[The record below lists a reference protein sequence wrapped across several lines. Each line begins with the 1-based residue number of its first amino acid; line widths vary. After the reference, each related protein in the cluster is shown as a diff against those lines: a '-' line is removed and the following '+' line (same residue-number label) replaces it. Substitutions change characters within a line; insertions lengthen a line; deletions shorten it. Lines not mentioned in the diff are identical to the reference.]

1 MSYYL
6 VCPIE
11 KNYHSRATWINAM
24 FGLPMHCERLCFLDY
39 ALTKFI
45 GISHKRMMMVVHI
58 VPPKKG
64 VFSAE
69 IEGLLFQQDKTG
81 AMHSCAPQT
90 KQGCQSNEEKV
101 SSAWQISSYHT
112 WSVACSCAGCHK
124 VNEGKLLGD

>member
-1 MSYYL
+1 
-6 VCPIE
+6 
-11 KNYHSRATWINAM
+11 M

-69 IEGLLFQQDKTG
+69 IEGLLFQDKTG
-81 AMHSCAPQT
+81 AMHSCAP
-90 KQGCQSNEEKV
+90 KQSRAV
-101 SSAWQISSYHT
+101 SSTRRRFLLLGRFLVIHRTQRVT
-112 WSVACSCAGCHK
+112 CSCACTGCHK
-124 VNEGKLLGD
+124 VNGGKLLGD